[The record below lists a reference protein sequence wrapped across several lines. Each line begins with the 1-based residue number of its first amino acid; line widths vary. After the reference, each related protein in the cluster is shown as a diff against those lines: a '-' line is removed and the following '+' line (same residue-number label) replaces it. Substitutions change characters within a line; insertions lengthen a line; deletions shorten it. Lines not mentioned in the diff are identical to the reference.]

1 MNKHLISYYLFILAD
16 LLLLK
21 YKEGRGAKSGSF
33 LFLAV
38 TMDRGR
44 L

>member
-1 MNKHLISYYLFILAD
+1 MNKHLISSYLFLSAD

-21 YKEGRGAKSGSF
+21 SEEGKGVNSESF